1 MSGRRKKKFDQPLFE
16 QIEITDAGA
25 EGKAIARVD
34 SMVIFV
40 PFAAPGD
47 VVDIKVIKKKKSFY
61 EGNVIKYHQ
70 LSEKRVDPRC
80 GHFGL
85 CGGCKWQ
92 HLSYDEQLFLKQ
104 KQVID
109 NFQRIGKLTIP
120 PFEPIK
126 PSSEQYFYRNKL
138 EFSFSNRKWLS
149 ENEKV
154 EGQFTNANG
163 VGMHLPG
170 MFDRIVDIEN
180 CYLQREPSNSIRLFL
195 KDYGIERSLTFYDAR
210 IHGGFLRNVTIR
222 TTSTGE
228 TMVILAFG
236 YNDDPEISKLTAQL
250 MAAFPEITSL
260 FTVINPKKNDTIN
273 DLQLRLVAGKPYIT
287 EQMDHLSFKI
297 GPLSFYQTNPQQ
309 AQVLYETARSF
320 AAFEGHELVY
330 DLYCGTGTITNF
342 IAGQVKKV
350 IGIEYI
356 PEAIAD
362 AFENSRLN
370 GISNTDFVVGDIA
383 ATLNEDFV
391 NRHGKPDVVITDPP
405 RSGMHPKVIEQLL
418 RIAPQKIVYVSCNP
432 ATQARDIA
440 LLSEKYSL
448 DKIQPVDMFPQTHH
462 VENVTLL
469 TKLSPAQ
476 AQPAAQAL

>member
-1 MSGRRKKKFDQPLFE
+1 MSGRKRKKFDQPVFE
-16 QIEITDAGA
+16 QIEILDAGA

-61 EGNVIKYHQ
+61 EGTIVRYHKF
-70 LSEKRVDPRC
+70 SEKRVEPRC

-104 KQVID
+104 KQVVD

-120 PFEPIK
+120 PFEPIR
-126 PSSEQYFYRNKL
+126 PSAEQYFYRNKL
-138 EFSFSNRKWLS
+138 EFSFSNRKWLT
-149 ENEKV
+149 EGEKADG
-154 EGQFTNANG
+154 EITNANG
-163 VGMHLPG
+163 LGMHLPG

-180 CYLQREPSNSIRLFL
+180 CYLQPEPSDSIRLFMRN
-195 KDYGIERSLTFYDAR
+195 YGISRGLSFYDAR
-210 IHGGFLRNVTIR
+210 IHQGFLRNVTIR
-222 TTSTGE
+222 NTSTGE
-228 TMVILAFG
+228 TMVIIAFG
-236 YNDDPEISKLTAQL
+236 YDDAQEISRLTAEL
-250 MAAFPEITSL
+250 MATFPGITSL
-260 FTVINPKKNDTIN
+260 FTVINGKRNDTLT
-273 DLQLRLVAGKPYIT
+273 DLELKLVAGKPYIT
-287 EQMDHLSFKI
+287 EKMGHLSFKI
-297 GPLSFYQTNPQQ
+297 GPLSFYQTNSRQ
-309 AQVLYETARSF
+309 AQVLYETARDF
-320 AAFEGHELVY
+320 AAFDGHELVY

-342 IAGQVKKV
+342 IAGQVNKV
-350 IGIEYI
+350 VGIEYI

-362 AFENSRLN
+362 ASENSRLN

-391 NRHGKPDVVITDPP
+391 NRHGQPDVIITDPP
-405 RSGMHPKVIEQLL
+405 RSGMHPKVVEQLL

-440 LLSEKYSL
+440 MLSAKYLLARM
-448 DKIQPVDMFPQTHH
+448 QPVDMFPQTHH

-469 TKLSPAQ
+469 VKLPQ
-476 AQPAAQAL
+476 EQEQPTEPRL